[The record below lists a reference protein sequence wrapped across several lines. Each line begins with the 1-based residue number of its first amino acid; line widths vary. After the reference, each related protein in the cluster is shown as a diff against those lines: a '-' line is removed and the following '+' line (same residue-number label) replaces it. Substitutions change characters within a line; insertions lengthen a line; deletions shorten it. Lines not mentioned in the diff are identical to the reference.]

1 MKTNATRH
9 ARLGLRLRRHAL
21 VAVAL
26 VSQAL
31 ALSLTPSAL
40 AQTPPP
46 DYGLDFVTVGAAGN
60 RASLVSEMPD
70 YQITAGAVGHDF
82 RITRTEVLV
91 QDWLPFVRAYA
102 PYWEGTPWD
111 SRLTSVF
118 ISPDGQ
124 GGFITDPFFER
135 APVSVPW
142 HMAARYVNWLH
153 NDRAPHRAAFES
165 GVYDTSTFSQNPDG
179 TWNDQVAHTPGSRY
193 WIPTFD
199 ETFKAFYYDPHRY
212 GDGLDGYWMYPNRSN
227 TPPVAGPPGIGETN
241 VGNGTFG
248 AYMQSGLYPHVTTP
262 WGLLDASGGAI
273 EWTESL
279 YSEHYRTRYYI
290 GTAAATS
297 PEWIPLLD
305 RADRFHFGT
314 APVSLYGF
322 RVASLIPSPASSL
335 LLCLVACFMQKRNR
349 Q

>member
-1 MKTNATRH
+1 MGMKTNTPWLNWWKA
-9 ARLGLRLRRHAL
+9 G
-21 VAVAL
+21 VAAVM
-26 VSQAL
+26 AL
-31 ALSLTPSAL
+31 ASPAL

-46 DYGLDFVTVGAAGN
+46 DHGLDFVTVGAAGN

-70 YQITAGAVGHDF
+70 YQITAGAVAHEF

-91 QDWLPFVRAYA
+91 QDWLPFVRAYT
-102 PYWEGTPWD
+102 PYVED
-111 SRLTSVF
+111 SQRHSGFTSSF
-118 ISPDGQ
+118 FFPDGQ
-124 GGFITDPFFER
+124 GGFTTSPDFER
-135 APVSVPW
+135 APVSVMW

-199 ETFKAFYYDPHRY
+199 ETFKAFYYDPNRH
-212 GDGLDGYWMYPNRSN
+212 GEGLDGYWMYPNRSN

-248 AYMQSGLYPHVTTP
+248 PYMSSGLYPHVTTP
-262 WGLLDASGGAI
+262 WGLLDASGGAS

-279 YSEHYRTRYYI
+279 YSDHFRNRYYI
-290 GTAAATS
+290 GTSAGMS
-297 PEWIPLLD
+297 PAFIPFFD
-305 RADRFHFGT
+305 RADWLRGGG
-314 APVSLYGF
+314 APIGMYGF
-322 RVASLIPSPASSL
+322 RVASSIPSPGGCVFFL
-335 LLCLVACFMQKRNR
+335 IVLLCTKRR
-349 Q
+349 GSR

>member
-1 MKTNATRH
+1 MRMCSVPWF
-9 ARLGLRLRRHAL
+9 LFGLTAL
-21 VAVAL
+21 T
-26 VSQAL
+26 L
-31 ALSLTPSAL
+31 APAFLIPAAL
-40 AQTPPP
+40 AQAPP
-46 DYGLDFVTVGAAGN
+46 DHGLDFVTVGAAGN

-70 YQITAGAVGHDF
+70 YQITSGAVAHEF

-102 PYWEGTPWD
+102 PYWEDTPWD

-118 ISPDGQ
+118 IIPDGQ
-124 GGFITDPFFER
+124 GDFITDPFFER

-142 HMAARYVNWLH
+142 HMAARFVNWLH

-199 ETFKAFYYDPHRY
+199 ETFKAFYYDPDRY
-212 GDGLDGYWMYPNRSN
+212 GEGLDGYWLYPNRSN

-279 YSEHYRTRYYI
+279 YSDHFRNRYYI
-290 GTAAATS
+290 GTSAGMS
-297 PEWIPLLD
+297 PAFIPFFD
-305 RADRFHFGT
+305 RADWLRGGG
-314 APVSLYGF
+314 APIGMYGF
-322 RVASLIPSPASSL
+322 RVASSIPSPGGCVFFL
-335 LLCLVACFMQKRNR
+335 IVLLCTKRR
-349 Q
+349 GSR